1 MPPDIYTHHYSPDKI
16 AMYTLLTINTYAQNA
31 FTRDEQVRL
40 SNYLLHECKAR
51 WMLIIKY
58 TDFIYSLYQKPG
70 ISLP

>member
-1 MPPDIYTHHYSPDKI
+1 MPPDIYTHHNSPDKI

-31 FTRDEQVRL
+31 FTRDDQVRL

-70 ISLP
+70 IS

>member
-16 AMYTLLTINTYAQNA
+16 AIYTLLTINTYAQNA
-31 FTRDEQVRL
+31 FTRDDQVRL

-58 TDFIYSLYQKPG
+58 TDFIYSLYRKPG
-70 ISLP
+70 IS